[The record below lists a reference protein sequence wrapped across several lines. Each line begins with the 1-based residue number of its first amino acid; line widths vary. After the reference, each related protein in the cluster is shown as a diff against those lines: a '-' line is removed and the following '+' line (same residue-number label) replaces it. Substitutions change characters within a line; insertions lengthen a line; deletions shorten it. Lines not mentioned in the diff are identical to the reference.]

1 MKSVPKL
8 TLNKF
13 ERITDYV
20 NSNEKKFL
28 FTLFVIG
35 LLLKVSLILFWSSTQ
50 QFETYEHGAIA
61 ENIANNNG
69 FTMYWPYTPSTV
81 ERTELFAT
89 SPQVKG
95 AFIPPLN
102 PYLLSG
108 FYSVFGVSK
117 TANVLYLLVLAFFS
131 AYTPVLL
138 YKFSKNMFNLRVAIV
153 ASIIYFFY
161 PPSIFTVVTFS
172 GGVIYHLLALSILYM
187 LSKLNT
193 DFRKINYVI
202 IALLLALQTLIR
214 SEFLL
219 LSLFLLF
226 AAYIINKKREGEFKR
241 IVLTAGLFIIT
252 ISPWVIRNTIVF
264 DKLVPIVSHPWHE
277 FWRGSNEYATGG
289 SLGEGEQ
296 PNWLGKER
304 FPELHAALDSL
315 EYDQRFE
322 LRADSVFKAHTIS
335 YWKNNPANSVYL
347 AFKRVTILWTFD
359 PFTPRVRTIA
369 YIIPTML
376 ISIMFFGA
384 FLMFRLE
391 LKKYRNTIIY
401 FLVFAAYYSLLI
413 FAVNFE
419 ARYQVYLQSTIIPIA
434 AFFPVYL
441 YDRYSKVKSK

>member
-1 MKSVPKL
+1 MTNVPEIP
-8 TLNKF
+8 LNKF
-13 ERITDYV
+13 DKITEYV
-20 NSNEKKFL
+20 KANEKKFL
-28 FTLFVIG
+28 VALFVAG
-35 LLLKVSLILFWSSTQ
+35 LILKVSLILYWSTAQ

-61 ENIANNNG
+61 ENIAEGND
-69 FTMYWPYTPSTV
+69 FTMYWPYTTATES
-81 ERTELFAT
+81 RAELF
-89 SPQVKG
+89 SKPPEVKG

-102 PYLLSG
+102 PYILSW
-108 FYSVFGVSK
+108 FYSAFGITK
-117 TANVLYLLVLAFFS
+117 TANVLYLIVLAFFS

-138 YKFSKNMFNLRVAIV
+138 YKFSKNMFNQRVAFV
-153 ASIIYFFY
+153 AAIIYFFY
-161 PPSIFTVVTFS
+161 LPSIFTVITFS
-172 GGVIYHLLALSILYM
+172 GGVIYHLFALSILYM

-193 DFRKINYVI
+193 DYRKINYVI
-202 IALLLALQTLIR
+202 IAVLLALQTLIR

-226 AAYIINKKREGEFKR
+226 AAYLINKKREGEFKR
-241 IVLTAGLFIIT
+241 IVLTVGIFIIA

-277 FWRGSNEYATGG
+277 FWRGSNEFSTGG

-304 FPELHAALDSL
+304 FPDLHAALDSL

-322 LRADSVFKAHTIS
+322 LRADSVFKSHTVS

-347 AFKRVTILWTFD
+347 AVKRVIILWTFD
-359 PFTPRVRTIA
+359 PYTPRVRTIA

-376 ISIMFFGA
+376 VSIMFFGA
-384 FLMFRLE
+384 FSMFRIE
-391 LKKYRNTIIY
+391 LNKYRDSIIY

-441 YDRYSKVKSK
+441 LDKYSKK